1 MEQLPF
7 YIPALF
13 IAALLLTL
21 VFLFK
26 ATRFSRTIAWLSLT
40 WLFVSGILAFNGFY
54 SDVSSMPPHMLF
66 AVLPPLAL
74 MAFAFASKRGRG
86 FIDAID
92 PGTLTL
98 LHLVR
103 IPVELVLLFLFLEKK
118 VPRIMTFEG
127 NNLDILSGISAPVI
141 YYLVFVRKK
150 YARRTLLVWNILC
163 LLLLLN
169 IVITAILAVP
179 YPFQQLAFDQP
190 NQAVLYLPYI
200 WLPAFIVPVVFF
212 SHLVL
217 MRQIMRGRFKV

>member
-1 MEQLPF
+1 
-7 YIPALF
+7 
-13 IAALLLTL
+13 
-21 VFLFK
+21 
-26 ATRFSRTIAWLSLT
+26 
-40 WLFVSGILAFNGFY
+40 
-54 SDVSSMPPHMLF
+54 
-66 AVLPPLAL
+66 
-74 MAFAFASKRGRG
+74 
-86 FIDAID
+86 
-92 PGTLTL
+92 
-98 LHLVR
+98 
-103 IPVELVLLFLFLEKK
+103 
-118 VPRIMTFEG
+118 MTFEG

>member
-21 VFLFK
+21 FFLFK
-26 ATRFSRTIAWLSLT
+26 STRFSRTIAWLSLT

-190 NQAVLYLPYI
+190 NQAVLYLRYM